1 MNLLLLAPDIQ
12 AEILALR
19 AEPGR
24 EPVTERELRAVV
36 ATPIWAEQRKRWAEL
51 KRPASEQS
59 GPAARSAR
67 GARS

>member
-24 EPVTERELRAVV
+24 EPVTERELRGVV
-36 ATPIWAEQRKRWAEL
+36 ATPIWAEQRERWGEIRRL
-51 KRPASEQS
+51 CS
-59 GPAARSAR
+59 
-67 GARS
+67 

>member
-24 EPVTERELRAVV
+24 EPVTERVLRNILKSLVWGERRAMWLALRSP
-36 ATPIWAEQRKRWAEL
+36 AT
-51 KRPASEQS
+51 
-59 GPAARSAR
+59 
-67 GARS
+67 